1 MIKIYQNTMTAE
13 EAAELSNRV
22 AQLSGFVKMMTGVA
36 NNCAYAVMMD
46 ALDHIRKHPLYADK
60 KIKRLFEGN
69 HNSVLDFYK
78 RYRNRL
84 RWPNYDEMHFF
95 SVKYLSS
102 GARKKFGDP
111 LTDEQYFEFWEATG
125 NLVYQKSRQW
135 VTSLW
140 NKYRLSLIH
149 HDVEHPE
156 IVAWGLV
163 GQTVLGLAVETYER
177 TMRSTHEAVPEL
189 SMELVKKIF
198 SPFSMEAVAKAWRK
212 AFLSL
217 APTTYKLDE
226 IETSNIAYGV
236 NQLRELWVSPD
247 LPFDATIAAVEDYQ
261 EDIFRTAGQAKK
273 SIRELKEMRDDAV
286 QDIEQQRREARLARM
301 KSKSATVASSSEDA
315 KI

>member
-1 MIKIYQNTMTAE
+1 MIKIVQNTMTAE

-22 AQLSGFVKMMTGVA
+22 ARLAGFVKMMTGVA

-46 ALDHIRKHPLYADK
+46 ALDNIRKHPRYADK
-60 KIKRLFEGN
+60 SIKRLFEGKP
-69 HNSVLDFYK
+69 NSVLDFYK

-84 RWPNYDEMHFF
+84 RWPRYDEMAFF
-95 SVKYLSS
+95 SVEHLSV

-140 NKYRLSLIH
+140 NKYRLSLLNH
-149 HDVEHPE
+149 NVQHPE

-163 GQTVLGLAVETYER
+163 GQTVLDLSVETYER

-189 SMELVKKIF
+189 TMEFTKKIF
-198 SPFSMEAVAKAWRK
+198 SAFSLASVSQAWRK
-212 AFLSL
+212 AFLAL
-217 APTTYKLDE
+217 APEKSYYNLDD
-226 IETSNIAYGV
+226 IEATNIAYGV
-236 NQLRELWVSPD
+236 AQLRELWVSPD

-261 EDIFRTAGQAKK
+261 DDIFRTAGQAKK
-273 SIRELKEMRDDAV
+273 SIRELKVMRDEAV
-286 QDIEQQRREARLARM
+286 QDIVQQKREERM
-301 KSKSATVASSSEDA
+301 KKL
-315 KI
+315 KRK